1 MAITFSVYK
10 GSYPDNLSDEDF
22 STLLKTD
29 LDALEVTTLHSL
41 GIEHLHGF
49 WVLFV
54 VYE

>member
-1 MAITFSVYK
+1 MAVVFSIFK
-10 GSYPDNLSDEDF
+10 RSYADNLSDEDF

-29 LDALEVTTLHSL
+29 LDALEVTTLYSL
-41 GIEHLHGF
+41 EIEHLHGF